1 MSLYTI
7 IIPQS
12 EVLHRI
18 CGTND
23 SNLSLIENF
32 LGVSVFA
39 RGNELSVN
47 SEDKETTENFRFII
61 DRISDEFSVNES
73 TGTDREIIQSVLN
86 TEVPGKISDVSVSI
100 PGAFKRI
107 YPETKGQA
115 DLILAMRSSDL
126 VFALGPA
133 GSGKTYLAAAEAL
146 RLLLCHK
153 VSSIVITRPVV
164 EAGESLGYLPG
175 DLQEKINPY
184 IKPLYDAMNS
194 ILPRETIK
202 KLNDNNLIET
212 APLAYMRGRTLK
224 NCAVI
229 LDEAQN
235 TTPEQMKMF
244 LTRMGENSKV
254 FITGDPTQVDL
265 PPRIQSGLVHSTK
278 ILNNIKDISIVEL
291 TSTDVVRNPLVK
303 QIIQAYENEERQGF

>member
-1 MSLYTI
+1 MYTI

-86 TEVPGKISDVSVSI
+86 TEVSGKISDVSVSI

-278 ILNNIKDISIVEL
+278 ILNNIKGISIVEL

>member
-1 MSLYTI
+1 MPLYTI

-86 TEVPGKISDVSVSI
+86 TEVSGKISDVSVSI

>member
-1 MSLYTI
+1 MYTI

-86 TEVPGKISDVSVSI
+86 TEVPGKISDISVSI

-278 ILNNIKDISIVEL
+278 ILNNIKGISIVEL

>member
-1 MSLYTI
+1 MPLYTI

-86 TEVPGKISDVSVSI
+86 TEVPGKISDISVSI

-126 VFALGPA
+126 IFALGPA

-278 ILNNIKDISIVEL
+278 ILNNIKGISIVEL

>member
-86 TEVPGKISDVSVSI
+86 TEVSGKISDVSVSI

-133 GSGKTYLAAAEAL
+133 GSGKTYLAAAEVL

-278 ILNNIKDISIVEL
+278 ILNNIKGISIVEL

>member
-1 MSLYTI
+1 MPLYTI

-86 TEVPGKISDVSVSI
+86 TEVPGKISDISVSI
-100 PGAFKRI
+100 SGAFKRI

-278 ILNNIKDISIVEL
+278 ILNNIKGISIVEL

>member
-86 TEVPGKISDVSVSI
+86 TEVSGKISDVSVSI

-212 APLAYMRGRTLK
+212 APLAYICGRTLK

-278 ILNNIKDISIVEL
+278 ILNNIKGISIVEL

>member
-1 MSLYTI
+1 MPLYTI

-86 TEVPGKISDVSVSI
+86 TEVPGKISDISVSI

-278 ILNNIKDISIVEL
+278 ILNNIKGISIVEL

>member
-86 TEVPGKISDVSVSI
+86 TEVPGKISDISVSI

-278 ILNNIKDISIVEL
+278 ILNNIKGISIVEL
-291 TSTDVVRNPLVK
+291 TSTDMVRNPLVK

>member
-86 TEVPGKISDVSVSI
+86 TEVSGKISDVSVSI

-278 ILNNIKDISIVEL
+278 ILNNIEGISIVEL

>member
-86 TEVPGKISDVSVSI
+86 TEVSGKISDVSVSI

-278 ILNNIKDISIVEL
+278 ILNNIKGISIVEL